1 MTLWDGTLLDKS
13 RNNIDGGETYEM
25 G

>member
-13 RNNIDGGETYEM
+13 RNNIDGGETCEM